1 MRLAGAESRRPL
13 ARFLDADPHAVL
25 VACWHTVV
33 ARVVDAL
40 SAFAMQIRDACAHA
54 VERVAVADAVGAARA
69 AVGRIVETDF
79 ALCAF
84 ESQEAAALCSLYV
97 RFACPGAIG
106 AARVGI
112 ATVIGHV
119 DAVLASGTDEPQVAA
134 AVRDHVWLAR
144 ACAVGAARVGIATVI
159 GHVDAVFATRT
170 LESQEAAALCGFVV
184 RLAHARAIGAA
195 SIGIATVIGH
205 VHTVFATSALAS
217 HEAAALGRSDAEPD
231 TVFRS
236 CGFTVIARVVDADF
250 AACAF
255 EPSDS
260 AARLGAAIDV
270 FVLAEV
276 VADTVSVEA
285 VRQTKVTFGVERHV
299 FTECGTQCWV
309 VVRGGEL
316 TSRRRCGVARASGEG
331 DE

>member
-84 ESQEAAALCSLYV
+84 ESQEATAFCSLYV
-97 RFACPGAIG
+97 RFACPGAI
-106 AARVGI
+106 
-112 ATVIGHV
+112 
-119 DAVLASGTDEPQVAA
+119 
-134 AVRDHVWLAR
+134 
-144 ACAVGAARVGIATVI
+144 GAARVGIATVI

-236 CGFTVIARVVDADF
+236 CGFTVITRVVDADF

-316 TSRRRCGVARASGEG
+316 TSRRRCGGARASGEG